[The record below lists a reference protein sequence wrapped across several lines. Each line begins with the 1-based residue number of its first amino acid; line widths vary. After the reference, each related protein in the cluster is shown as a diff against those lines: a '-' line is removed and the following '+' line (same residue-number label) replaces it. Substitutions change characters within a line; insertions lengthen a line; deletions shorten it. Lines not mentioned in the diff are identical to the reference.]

1 MDTLLAFCTCIF
13 STWMNI
19 QLPAT
24 WKCTGFNIV
33 LHSVKSIHM
42 EAAKTLQLFVF
53 LRIPSILYQH
63 WIITA
68 QTHTHYC
75 VTRITFFSFIEIT
88 AHSKHTKKKQHPSR
102 NLGWSWML
110 SERQLNVVWFFRKW
124 FSIRFCLELCQNIH
138 FHSLMSQLYGVLCL
152 LSLLQSISFEIFG
165 ERFNSLDSLCHEW
178 QWYPIIECRTFIISM
193 GKFCSSTF
201 IHSHAISWQINSSSK
216 TYGCQK
222 SSHIHLLIKIH
233 LICEMLI
240 TWE

>member
-1 MDTLLAFCTCIF
+1 MLSRVFPSFRRTHKHTAHKIEDEEAMENEKINREKMDTLLAFCTCIF

-88 AHSKHTKKKQHPSR
+88 AHSKHTKKSSIHPETWDGTGCWVKGS
-102 NLGWSWML
+102 SML
-110 SERQLNVVWFFRKW
+110 FG
-124 FSIRFCLELCQNIH
+124 FSANDFQSD
-138 FHSLMSQLYGVLCL
+138 FA
-152 LSLLQSISFEIFG
+152 LSFVKIFISIV
-165 ERFNSLDSLCHEW
+165 
-178 QWYPIIECRTFIISM
+178 
-193 GKFCSSTF
+193 
-201 IHSHAISWQINSSSK
+201 
-216 TYGCQK
+216 
-222 SSHIHLLIKIH
+222 
-233 LICEMLI
+233 
-240 TWE
+240 